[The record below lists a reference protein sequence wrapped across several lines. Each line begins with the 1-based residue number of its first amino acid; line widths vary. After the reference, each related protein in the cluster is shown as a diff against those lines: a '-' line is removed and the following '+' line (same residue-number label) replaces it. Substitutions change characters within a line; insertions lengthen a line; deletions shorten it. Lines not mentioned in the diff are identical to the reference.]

1 MKVVKNVSIITKFL
15 FNFVQICKSE
25 ETRAAARKNIH
36 SYIRNRNL
44 KVFDL
49 ITFLMF
55 RNNTTMNRDLAVFFS
70 KSKRLSEC
78 VSKQA
83 MSKALKKMNPYVFTK
98 LFKDFRNLFYS
109 SSLVKTFKG
118 YVILS
123 EDGTY
128 LEIPHSIKNIMNYG
142 FVENKY
148 VSDMF
153 DVKKVMAKG
162 AGIYDVTNGFFLD
175 FLIRPANYSE
185 LPMAV
190 QHICRIKESLKGI
203 PSIFL
208 ADRYYGSIELI
219 ALLMMND
226 MKYCIRA
233 KSNFYKELVSKI
245 EKDGWITIEID
256 EKWLNRFKYME
267 EIKEYVK
274 SINNKISIR
283 VVKHQ
288 YEYMDESNNKTT
300 ELIYFTNL
308 SGYEFSTEE
317 IIELYA
323 KRWEIET
330 SFKKLKITQEIERVN
345 SSHQTV
351 VECKMLAKILLFNI
365 TGLIESELNYELI
378 KKKTEIYNE
387 GYRANHDFLYQTV
400 LEELYEGIVKRKFSF
415 NKLKEILKG
424 IIKAEKN
431 KIVPIRH
438 NRHYLRWG
446 RFIKSGFYY
455 RFRLDGRN
463 DPKVKNYKGGLLTV
477 SH

>member
-1 MKVVKNVSIITKFL
+1 MKVVKNISNITNFI
-15 FNFVQICKSE
+15 FDFVQKCKSE
-25 ETRAAARKNIH
+25 ETRAAARKSI
-36 SYIRNRNL
+36 YAYTRNRNL
-44 KVFDL
+44 SVFDL

-55 RNNTTMNRDLAVFFS
+55 RNKTTMNRDLAVFFS
-70 KSKRLSEC
+70 KSKRLAEC

-83 MSKALKKMNPYVFTK
+83 MSKSLQKMNPNVFTK

-109 SSLVKTFKG
+109 SNLIKTYKG
-118 YVILS
+118 YVVLS

-128 LEIPHSIKNIMNYG
+128 LEIPHSFKNIMNYG
-142 FVENKY
+142 FLENQH
-148 VSDMF
+148 VRDIF

-175 FLIRPANYSE
+175 FLLRPVNYSE

-190 QHICRIKESLKGI
+190 QHLCRIKESLKGI
-203 PSIFL
+203 PTIFL

-233 KSNFYKELVSKI
+233 KSNFYKDLVSKI
-245 EKDGWITIEID
+245 ESDGWITIKVD
-256 EKWLNRFKYME
+256 EKWLKRFKYMK
-267 EIKEYVK
+267 EIKEYVR
-274 SINNKISIR
+274 SIGNEISIR

-288 YEYMDESNNKTT
+288 YEYVDENDNKQTT

-308 SGYEFSTEE
+308 SEYEFTTEE
-317 IIELYA
+317 IVELYA

-330 SFKKLKITQEIERVN
+330 SFKRLKITQEIERVN
-345 SSHQTV
+345 SVHQTV
-351 VECKMLAKILLFNI
+351 VECKILAKILLFNLI
-365 TGLIESELNYELI
+365 GTIESEINYDLI
-378 KKKTEIYNE
+378 KKKTKIYNE
-387 GYRANHDFLYQTV
+387 GYRANHDYLYQVV
-400 LEELYEGIVKRKFSF
+400 LEELYEVTVKRKFSY

-424 IIKAEKN
+424 IIKAGAK
-431 KIVPIRH
+431 KIVPIRP
-438 NRHYLRWG
+438 NRHYQRWG

-463 DPKVKNYKGGLLTV
+463 NPKVKNYHGGLITV
-477 SH
+477 S